1 MRHVYLTVATT
12 AASLLIGLGEGAI
25 SLDLQTI
32 SFDHAPRL
40 NRVAI
45 ANQKAYFTVTIPEN
59 AGEELAKLSF
69 SDLTQTAARL
79 PFNLE
84 KTQVFQGTRASGQN
98 IKLSDAWVDE
108 TGVVWVE
115 FAPTLAPGTTF
126 TVVLE
131 VEENAPSGDH
141 EYGVAAY
148 PEPENSVPAFVG
160 DGTLTFD

>member
-12 AASLLIGLGEGAI
+12 AASLLIGLGEGAV

-69 SDLTQTAARL
+69 SDLTQAAARL

-131 VEENAPSGDH
+131 VEENAPSGEH

-148 PEPENSVPAFVG
+148 PKPANSVPAFVG